1 MVMSLSSS
9 KHDGWLEIAIDI
21 HPVAHEALSAFLFDL
36 GCQGL
41 VSEDFTG
48 HTLKA
53 YWPFRENSE
62 NLRNRI
68 NGFLTELEGIFPE
81 AHSSNLRLCNL
92 QDRDWGHSWRRFFH
106 PDRVTPNLTIFP
118 AWEPIPKATK
128 GEVIRIDPGPAFGT
142 GQHPTTRMCLRAME
156 KAPLPGPWSM
166 LDVGTGSGIL
176 ALYGARLRASRILAI
191 DTDTE
196 ALRWARRNLSLNVQ
210 SGVIELASGLLEAL
224 DERFDLTVANLI
236 LGTIVDLL
244 PYFPSVMKQA
254 GMLILSGIL
263 REQVT
268 RVETLLPQHGLKTVE
283 VLYEKEWACIMAKKG
298 VVTTQL
304 DRL

>member
-1 MVMSLSSS
+1 MVVPLSSP
-9 KHDGWLEIAIDI
+9 KHTGWLEIAIDI
-21 HPVAHEALSAFLFDL
+21 DPVAHEALSAFLFGL

-53 YWPFRENSE
+53 YWPFRENPE

-68 NGFLTELEGIFPE
+68 NGFLTELEGIFSE
-81 AHSSNLRLCNL
+81 VHSSKLRLRNL
-92 QDRDWGHSWRRFFH
+92 QDQDWGHNWRRFFH
-106 PDRVTPNLTIFP
+106 PDRVTPNLKVFP
-118 AWEPIPKATK
+118 AWEPIPKSTK
-128 GEVIRIDPGPAFGT
+128 GEVLRIDPGPAFGT

-156 KAPLPGPWSM
+156 KAPLAGSWSM

-191 DTDTE
+191 DTDPE

-210 SGVIELASGLLEAL
+210 SAVIELSSGLLESL
-224 DERFDLTVANLI
+224 DESFDMIVANLI

-244 PYFPSVMKQA
+244 PYFPPVMKQD
-254 GMLILSGIL
+254 GILILSGIL

-283 VLYEKEWACIMAKKG
+283 VLYEKEWACMLVKKG
-298 VVTTQL
+298 V
-304 DRL
+304 